1 MTIGQHMMQARKNA
15 KMTRVELSE
24 LSGVE
29 KSTIYNLE
37 RDLYGA
43 RLSTAMCLADALEIS
58 LDEYIG
64 RKKPR

>member
-24 LSGVE
+24 LSGIVE
-29 KSTIYNLE
+29 TTIYNIE
-37 RDLYGA
+37 HDLYGA
-43 RLSTAMCLADALEIS
+43 RLSTAMCLADALNIS

-64 RKKPR
+64 RELQK